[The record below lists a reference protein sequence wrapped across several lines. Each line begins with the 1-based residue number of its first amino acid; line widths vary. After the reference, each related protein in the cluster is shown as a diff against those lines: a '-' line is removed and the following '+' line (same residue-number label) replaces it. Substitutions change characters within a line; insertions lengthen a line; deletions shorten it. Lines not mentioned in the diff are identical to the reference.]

1 MNGLP
6 QRRKPRDID
15 NSTWALSFADMMM
28 LIMCFFVVMLGI
40 AEIDPNRYEA
50 VSDILAEAM
59 EGRDAPTKRMQADP
73 SATRFAVEDRNK
85 NLFELQ
91 LELAKLIDQDAD
103 TVSLRMRPDSVAISL
118 PSTLFFKLGD
128 AQLTSRATQ
137 ILERLADPLAGHGF
151 RLTIEG
157 HSDNIPIRSHRYP
170 SNWELSSARAASVAR
185 FFIDHGFEKKDIE
198 IKGLADTKPL
208 VANEDEKGNPI
219 PENQARNRR
228 VVILVRPAP
237 AG

>member
-1 MNGLP
+1 MNLLSK
-6 QRRKPRDID
+6 RRKPREID

-40 AEIDPNRYEA
+40 AEVDQSRYEA

-59 EGRDAPTKRMQADP
+59 EGKDAPTKRMQTDP
-73 SATRFAVEDRNK
+73 ATQRYEVDDRKK

-91 LELAKLIDQDAD
+91 LELARLIDQDAD

-118 PSTLFFKLGD
+118 PTTLFFKLGE
-128 AQLTSRATQ
+128 AQLTSRATGL
-137 ILERLADPLAGHGF
+137 LERLVQPLSGHGF

-157 HSDNIPIRSHRYP
+157 HSDNIPIRSTRYP

-185 FFIDHGFEKKDIE
+185 FFIDNGFSRNDIE
-198 IKGLADTKPL
+198 IKGLADTRPL
-208 VANEDEKGNPI
+208 VSNVDEKGNPI

-228 VVILVRPAP
+228 VVILVHPAQS
-237 AG
+237 G